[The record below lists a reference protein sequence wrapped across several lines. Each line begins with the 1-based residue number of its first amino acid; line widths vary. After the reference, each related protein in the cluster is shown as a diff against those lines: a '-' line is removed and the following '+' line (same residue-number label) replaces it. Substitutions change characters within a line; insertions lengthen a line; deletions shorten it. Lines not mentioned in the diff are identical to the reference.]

1 MRWEALTKV
10 VAAGLAA
17 ALLGAGCGGDAL
29 SRPKDAEAGAGG
41 PVKIGFLAPLSGVY
55 TALGEDLKQG
65 FDFFMEEHEGRL
77 GGWDVE
83 VVVAD
88 EGNGPDTGVPAAR
101 RLLTRDRVVAVAG
114 VVNSAVALGVRDL
127 FAETEVPL
135 IVTNAGANDITGK
148 AGSPFLWR
156 TSFANADAN
165 VVYGRWLAK
174 QAKVKGG
181 VFVMGADYA
190 AGREQI
196 AGFKE
201 AFTAAGGRIA
211 GEAYT
216 PFGQTQDFQPF
227 LTQIRQS
234 GAGAVHVFYAGAE
247 AVTFVRQYAEFG
259 LAGKLPL
266 SSAGHLTEGAVLKA
280 QGGAA
285 LGIRTA
291 FHYSSEIDTEV
302 NREFAAAYRERF
314 DEAPTS
320 FAVQAYDTARILD
333 LVLSGMKGSVS
344 GARIVAALA
353 TVGTVDSPR
362 GPWHFGPDRNP
373 VQPYYLRE
381 VRKVGGELANVVVED
396 LGVYDPAEQS

>member
-1 MRWEALTKV
+1 MCTPRW
-10 VAAGLAA
+10 G
-17 ALLGAGCGGDAL
+17 
-29 SRPKDAEAGAGG
+29 S
-41 PVKIGFLAPLSGVY
+41 
-55 TALGEDLKQG
+55 DLKQG
-65 FDFFMEEHEGRL
+65 FDFYLEEHGGRL
-77 GGWDVE
+77 GGWDVK

-127 FAETEVPL
+127 FAESEVPL

-148 AGSPFLWR
+148 AGSPYLWR

-165 VVYGRWLAK
+165 VVYGRWLGR
-174 QAKVKGG
+174 QAKVTGG

-201 AFTAAGGRIA
+201 AFTAAGGKIA

-234 GAGAVHVFYAGAE
+234 GAGAVHAFYAGAE

-259 LAGKLPL
+259 LAGKIPL

-280 QGGAA
+280 QGAAA

-302 NREFAAAYRERF
+302 NREFAAAYRQRF
-314 DEAPTS
+314 KEEPTS

-333 LVLSGMKGSVS
+333 LVLAGMKGSVS
-344 GARIVAALA
+344 GAKIVDALPA
-353 TVGTVDSPR
+353 VGAIDSPR
-362 GPWHFGPDRNP
+362 GPWRFGPDRNP

-381 VRKVGGELANVVVED
+381 VRRRGDELVNAVIED
-396 LGVYDPAEQS
+396 LGVYDPAGGRS